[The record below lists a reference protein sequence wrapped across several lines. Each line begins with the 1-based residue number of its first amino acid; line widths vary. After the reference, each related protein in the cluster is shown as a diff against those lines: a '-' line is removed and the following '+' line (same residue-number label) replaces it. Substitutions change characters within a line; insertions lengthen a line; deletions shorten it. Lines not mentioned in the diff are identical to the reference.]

1 MKKAKFAW
9 MRNYKGKYV
18 GLLFTF
24 LIGCQSE
31 PIDFSSDDSANIQNE
46 VSADAYSNDIRDVSH
61 LAVGANDATVSGRES
76 TGRKIVFTI
85 NDALKRFEC
94 ASVVL
99 ETAPDNSILRPKGT
113 ITIDFGTIGC
123 KDLKGN
129 FRKGKVLIGYSGRR
143 YNPNSSI
150 VTTFDG
156 YQVNNTKMEGSLKVT
171 YSNLSTGDKVISTE
185 TLIDWKVTWPDGTAT
200 LRSESKRVEWIRNSL
215 NPLNDQWKITKG
227 DFPNYAAAGINRKGM
242 VYEMKIIE
250 PLVYT
255 RQCILTSKGTVAVK
269 GIKELLVGSKKITGD
284 YGDGTCDRQVT
295 ITVKGKSTLVELKSD
310 I

>member
-9 MRNYKGKYV
+9 MRNYKGIYI
-18 GLLFTF
+18 GLVLTF
-24 LIGCQSE
+24 LLACQSE
-31 PIDFSSDDSANIQNE
+31 PIDFSNDDSANIQNE
-46 VSADAYSNDIRDVSH
+46 VSADAYSNDVRDVSH
-61 LAVGANDATVSGRES
+61 LAVGANDATFSGKES
-76 TGRKIVFTI
+76 NGRKIVFTI

-99 ETAPDNSILRPKGT
+99 ETAADNSILRPKGT

-129 FRKGKVLIGYSGRR
+129 FRKGKILISYSGRR

-156 YQVNNTKMEGSLKVT
+156 YQVNNTKIEGSLKVS
-171 YSNLSTGDKVISTE
+171 YSSLSTGEKVIFTE
-185 TLIDWKVTWPDGTAT
+185 TLTDGKVTWPDGTT
-200 LRSESKRVEWIRNSL
+200 TVRSESKRVEWIRNSL
-215 NPLNDQWKITKG
+215 NPLNDQWKVTTG
-227 DFPNYAAAGINRKGM
+227 DFPNYIAAGINRKGL

-250 PLVYT
+250 PLIYT
-255 RQCILTSKGTVAVK
+255 RQCILTSKGTVPVQ

-284 YGDGTCDRQVT
+284 YGDGSCDKLVT
-295 ITVKGKSTLVELKSD
+295 ITVKGKSKLVELKSD